1 MIRHRWTYEENE
13 VCCRRYLERYVLRSS
28 DLSVSAF
35 VRLLKQ
41 ELPQL
46 KENSIRRK
54 VHNIRHLSLEA
65 QLNDSMNCPAEENC
79 SSDNRKAF
87 YTLLEEYC
95 LP

>member
-1 MIRHRWTYEENE
+1 MDRHNWTYRENE
-13 VCCRRYLERYVLRSS
+13 VCCKRYLEQYVLRRG
-28 DLSVSAF
+28 DLSVSTF

-54 VHNIRHLSLEA
+54 VHNIRYLSLEA
-65 QLNDSMNCPAEENC
+65 KLNDYMNCPAESNC

-87 YTLLEEYC
+87 YTLPSEYG
-95 LP
+95 LK

>member
-1 MIRHRWTYEENE
+1 MIRHRWTYAENE
-13 VCCRRYLERYVLRSS
+13 VCCRHYLEQYVLHCG

-65 QLNDSMNCPAEENC
+65 KLNDSMKCTAESNC

-87 YTLLEEYC
+87 YTLLSEYG
-95 LP
+95 LK